1 MKITTESKVISGE
14 LIRSPWSS
22 LNGNNLLFFIFIP
35 LFNGLGNDGVLIVRG
50 RAKTTAVRWIV
61 TPVIEVKPNKDK
73 GVPAVDFKSRLPI
86 VIYIF
91 YIWRIEWRIILF
103 DSHM

>member
-35 LFNGLGNDGVLIVRG
+35 LFNGLGKEGVLIVRG
-50 RAKTTAVRWIV
+50 RANTTAVRWIV
-61 TPVIEVKPNKDK
+61 TPFTDVKPNKDK
-73 GVPAVDFKSRLPI
+73 IKKYIKEKNIFKLI
-86 VIYIF
+86 KEVF
-91 YIWRIEWRIILF
+91 YSIKVLYLRKF
-103 DSHM
+103 F